1 MNDKRGVVVVLTGEG
16 KGKSSSAFGMVMRA
30 AGWEMRVCVL
40 QFIKSAKRRTGEQMA
55 AERLGVEWHT
65 LGNGFTWNTA
75 NPEQDLATA
84 RHAWAIC
91 REKLASGAYDLVVWD
106 EIHYACA
113 YGWLSGEEV
122 AAAIRT
128 DKPPK
133 THLILT
139 GRDAPQEVIHA
150 ADTVSEIVEIKHAF
164 KAGIRA
170 AKGVE
175 F

>member
-1 MNDKRGVVVVLTGEG
+1 MHDKRGVVVVLTGEG

-55 AERLGVEWHT
+55 AARLGVEWHT
-65 LGNGFTWNTA
+65 LGDGFTWNTA

-84 RHAWAIC
+84 RQAWAIC

-106 EIHYACA
+106 EINYACA
-113 YGWLSGEEV
+113 HGWLSGEEV
-122 AAAIRT
+122 VTAII
-128 DKPPK
+128 DKPPN

-139 GRDAPQEVIHA
+139 GRGAPQQVIDA
-150 ADTVSEIVEIKHAF
+150 ADTVSEIIEIKHAF

-170 AKGVE
+170 TKGVE